1 MRRWPYTW
9 LCYLGIHLGSSNQIL
24 KYQMETGTLGD
35 TRIEKDLDVFIDE
48 ELKFHVH
55 VSKAVEKASRLLGL
69 IRATFT
75 CLDIVTMPWLFTTM
89 VQPHL

>member
-1 MRRWPYTW
+1 
-9 LCYLGIHLGSSNQIL
+9 
-24 KYQMETGTLGD
+24 METGTLGD

-75 CLDIVTMPWLFTTM
+75 CLDIVTMP
-89 VQPHL
+89 